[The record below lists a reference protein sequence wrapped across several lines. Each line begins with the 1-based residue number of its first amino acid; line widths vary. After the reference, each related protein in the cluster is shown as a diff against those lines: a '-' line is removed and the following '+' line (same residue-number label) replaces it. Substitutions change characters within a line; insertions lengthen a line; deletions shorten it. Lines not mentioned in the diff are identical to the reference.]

1 MKAINDSHH
10 HMFLILMRVY
20 VCMYN
25 KIYIYIIHCK
35 TSYCKQT
42 HFHALY
48 IKPSSLVILPTLYYL
63 PKPMPFGL
71 LASTPSEP
79 KIRRIHRSYMLI
91 NENIY
96 NINRGMNEPAH
107 QLLISS
113 QHYCGWWML
122 MDVDGCWWMLMDVDG
137 CWWML
142 MDVDVSIYTHSSC
155 SKMFKHLH
163 RRSGA
168 LWHALGHRASL
179 SSVVAPLLLGER
191 GLVGLVYN

>member
-91 NENIY
+91 TENIY

-122 MDVDGCWWMLMDVDG
+122 MDVDGCWWMLM
-137 CWWML
+137 CQ
-142 MDVDVSIYTHSSC
+142 YTLILLVQRC
-155 SKMFKHLH
+155 SNI
-163 RRSGA
+163 STAA
-168 LWHALGHRASL
+168 LEPFGTHWDTEHHCPL
-179 SSVVAPLLLGER
+179 VVAPLLLGER

>member
-1 MKAINDSHH
+1 MTIINHSSSYLSSLSTDGEQKKNHHGLRIPLILKKKNMKAINDSHH

-91 NENIY
+91 TENIY

-113 QHYCGWWML
+113 QHYCG
-122 MDVDGCWWMLMDVDG
+122 
-137 CWWML
+137 
-142 MDVDVSIYTHSSC
+142 
-155 SKMFKHLH
+155 
-163 RRSGA
+163 
-168 LWHALGHRASL
+168 
-179 SSVVAPLLLGER
+179 
-191 GLVGLVYN
+191 